1 MSEIVKRIEQFAKN
15 QDITISEI
23 ERKIS
28 ASKGVLYKAVKNN
41 TDISAKWI
49 GALVENYPI
58 LSANYILTGKGDMLL
73 PSGEHQEPAAVPHEP
88 VAVPHEPVG
97 EKPAGKSGNKS
108 AMLVAD
114 EPQGYYPTS
123 PTEQVLRQLVSA
135 LERTIKD
142 KEEII
147 SLLKERQS
155 K

>member
-49 GALVENYPI
+49 GVLVENYPI
-58 LSANYILTGKGDMLL
+58 LSANYILTGKGEMLL
-73 PSGEHQEPAAVPHEP
+73 PSVEHQEPAAVPHEP
-88 VAVPHEPVG
+88 AG
-97 EKPAGKSGNKS
+97 EQPAGDKSGDKS
-108 AMLVAD
+108 PMAVAD
-114 EPQGYYPTS
+114 EPQGYYSSS

-142 KEEII
+142 KEKII
-147 SLLKERQS
+147 AMLEDRQT

>member
-28 ASKGVLYKAVKNN
+28 ASKGVIYKAVKNN

-58 LSANYILTGKGDMLL
+58 LSANYILTGKGEMLL
-73 PSGEHQEPAAVPHEP
+73 PSGEHQEPAAVPHES
-88 VAVPHEPVG
+88 AG
-97 EKPAGKSGNKS
+97 KQPAGDKSGDKS
-108 AMLVAD
+108 PMLVAD
-114 EPQGYYPTS
+114 EPQGYYLTS

-147 SLLKERQS
+147 SLLKDRQP
-155 K
+155 KTP

>member
-23 ERKIS
+23 KRKIS

-73 PSGEHQEPAAVPHEP
+73 LPESI
-88 VAVPHEPVG
+88 
-97 EKPAGKSGNKS
+97 KS
-108 AMLVAD
+108 
-114 EPQGYYPTS
+114 
-123 PTEQVLRQLVSA
+123 R
-135 LERTIKD
+135 
-142 KEEII
+142 
-147 SLLKERQS
+147 
-155 K
+155 